1 MAATAPRETTK
12 VAQDTRYASLY
23 PTPPHKSLADN
34 KRILVQKNVT
44 QVAWDECK
52 YLPSTLLLIMAEN
65 KYDALPDAWL
75 ETNKT
80 DPATFYD
87 MSPALQRQAL
97 GGLDGCYLQ
106 RRRWPLLG
114 YRTMQLTNQHIGF
127 IVGCSELGAS
137 AMAAFSY
144 FKVSAKRSLET
155 EAESGEI
162 LDDVEINEAKFI
174 EQLSRNPGTS
184 MDTHEK
190 IQKMTEK
197 LKLSKQKYKAVKS
210 GPEFYKMMMNESDP
224 VKKAWMQHIVDNNL
238 IDTKQIPKVV
248 VAHYRNLGV
257 YFPGL

>member
-1 MAATAPRETTK
+1 MAATAPRETTST
-12 VAQDTRYASLY
+12 AQKARYASLY
-23 PTPPHKSLADN
+23 PTPPHKTLEAN
-34 KRILVQKNVT
+34 KSILVQKKVT
-44 QVAWDECK
+44 QAAWDACE
-52 YLPSTLLLIMAEN
+52 YLPSTLALTMSKN
-65 KYDALPDAWL
+65 KYDELPYAWL
-75 ETNKT
+75 QTNTT

-87 MSPALQRQAL
+87 MSPAMQRQAL
-97 GGLDGCYLQ
+97 SGFDGRYLQ
-106 RRRWPLLG
+106 PRAWPLWG
-114 YRTMQLTNQHIGF
+114 KATMQLTDQHVNW
-127 IVGCSELGAS
+127 IVASSELGAS

-155 EAESGEI
+155 EAEAGEI

-248 VAHYRNLGV
+248 VAHYRKLGV